1 MNLLAILAFKTSQY
15 SNSMLGSQ
23 IKPAAH
29 TCARLKDFLS
39 TYF

>member
-1 MNLLAILAFKTSQY
+1 MNLLAILAFKTSQH

-29 TCARLKDFLS
+29 TCARLKDFSS